1 MNYKKRLLES
11 EIYKLLKIFPIVS
24 ITGPRQS
31 GKTTLIKAI
40 TDKSKN
46 WKYYNLDNREILLK
60 IKEDPSL
67 FTNSLSSNTVIDEAQ
82 KAPELF
88 HSLKELVDSGF
99 KHKIIISGS
108 ANFLLM
114 KSITESLAGRVGI
127 LELLPFTVSEATS
140 STSKKIIKLILS
152 SKDVIDFKDK
162 LIRLKKTKPSDMLE
176 FILMGGFPK
185 VYELNQTQASKWFE
199 AYISTYIE
207 KDLRDLSQITNLDS
221 FQKVYKILAF
231 QTGNILNINNISSD
245 LGIDSKTVK
254 KYVSILESSYQCKL
268 IYPFHMKTNKQLV
281 KRPKIYY
288 FDTGLINYFYE
299 NHTNDQMLN
308 GGEWGKILETFL
320 FSELYKEI
328 KDITPKPSINFWR
341 TNNGAEV
348 DFVITTGKKLYPI
361 EVKSSF
367 KINHYEL
374 RGMQSFM
381 ESYQNVPFGIVI
393 YRGQESILVDKK
405 IIAIPWNL
413 AF

>member
-1 MNYKKRLLES
+1 MNYKKRLIEP
-11 EIYKLLKIFPIVS
+11 EIYKLLKIFPVVS

-31 GKTTLIKAI
+31 GKTTLIKI
-40 TDKSKN
+40 ISSKSKN

-67 FTNSLSSNTVIDEAQ
+67 FTNSLNSNTAIDEAQ

-127 LELLPFTVSEATS
+127 LELLPFSVSEAIS
-140 STSKKIIKLILS
+140 SSSKKIIKLMIS
-152 SKDVIDFKDK
+152 SKDIINFKNK
-162 LIRLKKTKPSDMLE
+162 LARLKKTKQSDMLE
-176 FILMGGFPK
+176 FILRGGFPK
-185 VYELNQTQASKWFE
+185 VHELDKNQSSKWFE
-199 AYISTYIE
+199 SYISTYIE
-207 KDLRDLSQITNLDS
+207 KDLRDLSQIVNLDS
-221 FQKVYKILAF
+221 FQKVYKTLAF
-231 QTGNILNINNISSD
+231 QTSNILNINNISSD

-254 KYVSILESSYQCKL
+254 KYISLLESSYQCKL
-268 IYPFHMKTNKQLV
+268 IYPFCMKANKQLV
-281 KRPKIYY
+281 KRPKVHYL
-288 FDTGLINYFYE
+288 DTGLINYFYE
-299 NHTNDQMLN
+299 NHTNEQMLN

-341 TNNGAEV
+341 TSNGAEV
-348 DFVITTGKKLYPI
+348 DFVIASGKNIYPI
-361 EVKSSF
+361 EVKSGF

-374 RGMQSFM
+374 RGIQSFM

-393 YRGQESILVDKK
+393 YRGQEPILVDKK
-405 IIAIPWNL
+405 IIALPWNL